1 MGRTLLRYLQVSRAA
16 YGPEAE
22 YSSRER
28 ARLWRFYFNFRKCC
42 RTHVSLRGCR
52 LHQGA
57 VFILW
62 EFRHWDLSVYWQSAR
77 QRKSGNPAQL
87 SASIWSLGIFV
98 KWFRERAEEAGIISL
113 GAEEIKLLKS
123 YTRLYKEKFG
133 FPLVICALL
142 NNKETILE
150 RIRERLNN
158 DSYQELNIG
167 IKEVKDIMVLRVKDL
182 VNSETSKI

>member
-1 MGRTLLRYLQVSRAA
+1 MGILHKYQDLFDRWESL
-16 YGPEAE
+16 
-22 YSSRER
+22 SSDSEREQ
-28 ARLWRFYFNFRKCC
+28 
-42 RTHVSLRGCR
+42 T
-52 LHQGA
+52 
-57 VFILW
+57 
-62 EFRHWDLSVYWQSAR
+62 
-77 QRKSGNPAQL
+77 
-87 SASIWSLGIFV
+87 
-98 KWFRERAEEAGIISL
+98 EAGIISL

-142 NNKETILE
+142 NNKVTILE

>member
-1 MGRTLLRYLQVSRAA
+1 MARKLSIQAVNELDYEDFISTSANVVEHMSLCAA
-16 YGPEAE
+16 AVCTKAPF
-22 YSSRER
+22 SSFESFVTEICRFIDSLPDNEKAGILHSYQDLFDRWESFSSESEREQ
-28 ARLWRFYFNFRKCC
+28 
-42 RTHVSLRGCR
+42 T
-52 LHQGA
+52 
-57 VFILW
+57 
-62 EFRHWDLSVYWQSAR
+62 
-77 QRKSGNPAQL
+77 
-87 SASIWSLGIFV
+87 
-98 KWFRERAEEAGIISL
+98 EAGIISL

-123 YTRLYKEKFG
+123 YTRLYKKKFG

-142 NNKETILE
+142 NKKATILE

>member
-1 MGRTLLRYLQVSRAA
+1 MGRTQLRYLQVSRAA

-28 ARLWRFYFNFRKCC
+28 ARLCAAAVCTKAPFSSFESFVTEICRFID
-42 RTHVSLRGCR
+42 SLPDNAKVGI
-52 LHQGA
+52 LHSYQDL
-57 VFILW
+57 FDRW
-62 EFRHWDLSVYWQSAR
+62 ESLSSD
-77 QRKSGNPAQL
+77 SE
-87 SASIWSLGIFV
+87 
-98 KWFRERAEEAGIISL
+98 REQTEAGIISL

-133 FPLVICALL
+133 FPLVICAL
-142 NNKETILE
+142 ILE

>member
-28 ARLWRFYFNFRKCC
+28 ARLCAAAVCSKAPFSSFESFVTEICRFID
-42 RTHVSLRGCR
+42 SLPDNAKVGI
-52 LHQGA
+52 LHSYQDL
-57 VFILW
+57 FDRW
-62 EFRHWDLSVYWQSAR
+62 ESLSSD
-77 QRKSGNPAQL
+77 SE
-87 SASIWSLGIFV
+87 
-98 KWFRERAEEAGIISL
+98 REQTEAAGIISL

-133 FPLVICALL
+133 FPLVICVLL

-167 IKEVKDIMVLRVKDL
+167 IKEVKDILVLRVKDL